1 MAKHEY
7 AFSTKVVVPAKL
19 LDITEKKKKK
29 VKQGSPG
36 FIQIVILA

>member
-7 AFSTKVVVPAKL
+7 AFSTKIVVPAKL
-19 LDITEKKKKK
+19 LDITEKKKK

-36 FIQIVILA
+36 FIQIEILA